1 MNLNIG
7 DIVKQHRY
15 ETVCAVLALVILLAL
30 WPARRL
36 GSQAEAKTEEVQAL
50 NARLK
55 KSLNGLGQGPAN
67 PSLIQSRKDQAL
79 ALANEAEEIAGL
91 LKQKNR
97 RSFLVQDMFTESP
110 DPGAPMRFR
119 DCYRQAIEQLLSE
132 TLRAGWPEEGRE
144 LAAGK
149 DEGPSDIGVYAQR
162 DVLNIGL
169 WESAS
174 DLPDAEDCWF
184 AQLDFW
190 IQQDLAEIFSQLNR
204 NSAQQRGQ
212 QPSVLNAAVK
222 RIVSIYVDSYY
233 YVGLDTQSGQ
243 AVPGPYPMGVPGG
256 PMNAPGSG
264 PMMEP
269 GMQPPGGGY
278 WQQPGGGYWQPPVT
292 VPTKARHKS
301 ARDRLRDRAA
311 MRQEKPFT
319 ERLCGDNVNVLHF
332 SFSVVIDSRRVN
344 ELLAALSRKNLYTIL
359 DVSLSRVD
367 VDIDSRKFPRFE
379 SSTELFSPYKDAEDD
394 GLIYGTDPVVKLDV
408 DAEALFLKDI
418 YADYMPKEVRD
429 VLSAKTNEAK
439 EQRLNVQ
446 EARKKAKV
454 AAERAKKAKER
465 RASRSR
471 PKSRR

>member
-30 WPARRL
+30 WPASRL

-67 PSLIQSRKDQAL
+67 PSLIQSREDQAL

-119 DCYRQAIEQLLSE
+119 DSYRQAIEQLLSE

-169 WESAS
+169 WESAP

-222 RIVSIYVDSYY
+222 RIVSIYVAPYY

-243 AVPGPYPMGVPGG
+243 AVPGPYSMGVPGQMF
-256 PMNAPGSG
+256 PQPPGQM
-264 PMMEP
+264 PEP
-269 GMQPPGGGY
+269 GMQGMPGM
-278 WQQPGGGYWQPPVT
+278 QPQGGGYWQPQVM
-292 VPTKARHKS
+292 PTKARHKS

-319 ERLCGDNVNVLHF
+319 ERLCGDKVNVLHF

-394 GLIYGTDPVVKLDV
+394 GLVYGTDPVVRLDV
-408 DAEALFLKDI
+408 DAEALFLRDI
-418 YADYMPKEVRD
+418 YDDYMPKEVKD

-439 EQRLNVQ
+439 KQRLNVQ
-446 EARKKAKV
+446 EARKKAQV

-465 RASRSR
+465 RANRSRSR
-471 PKSRR
+471 SRR